1 MGIVMIIMKFKCK
14 RTIMKFLCF
23 ITFTFL
29 FITSSLSA
37 QNVSV
42 LVDEAVIENKTQLF
56 VYGTSES
63 EDFDSH
69 RWQKINVLIKDSQS
83 NTENYTTET
92 NKKGN
97 WSIDEADLTE
107 LGDGK
112 ITIDITMLSE
122 DNKLLAKANTYVT
135 KDTSFKLTEYL
146 REHLATSI
154 FVLMVVLLLS
164 GFPMKIPLIAGATL
178 GVYILF
184 DADFSKMEFL
194 VQQMMTGIRPSA
206 LIAVPMF
213 ILSADI
219 MTRGK
224 SAEKLIDLVMA
235 FVRHI
240 KGGLAVS
247 TACACTMFGAVSGS
261 TQATVVAIGS
271 PLRPRLLKGGYKDS
285 FILALIV
292 NASDIAFLIPPS
304 IGMIIYGIVAKTSI
318 PELFIAG
325 IGPGLLILFFFSIY
339 SVIYAYIHDIPTQPK
354 ATWKERAM
362 SLYHA
367 LWPLGF
373 PVIIVGGI
381 FGGIFSPTE
390 AAAVSV
396 AYAAFLEGIVFKTM
410 SLNDFY
416 QTAKSTGLVVAVV
429 FILVA
434 AGAAFAWVLS
444 YAQIPQEVLSSIGIT
459 EMGPYQVL
467 FVISVAFFVGCMF
480 VDPIVVILI
489 LVPIFAPVINSVG
502 LDPVHVGII
511 ITLQVAIGSA
521 TPPFGC
527 DIFTAIA
534 VFKKPYWE
542 VVKGTPPFIFILL
555 SVSVLL
561 IFFPEIALYLR
572 DVAFRDASILDDIKS
587 IFISSD
593 VNSTLSLVKE

>member
-1 MGIVMIIMKFKCK
+1 
-14 RTIMKFLCF
+14 LLPNP
-23 ITFTFL
+23 L
-29 FITSSLSA
+29 FASDPVT
-37 QNVSV
+37 V
-42 LVDEAVIENKTQLF
+42 VIEETTIEQKTNLF
-56 VYGTSES
+56 VYGYAEGVDRRQEVSITVTDRKAKTLE
-63 EDFDSH
+63 
-69 RWQKINVLIKDSQS
+69 LLA
-83 NTENYTTET
+83 ET
-92 NKKGN
+92 NKIGN
-97 WSIDEADLTE
+97 WGIEAVDISTLS
-107 LGDGK
+107 DGK
-112 ITIDITMLSE
+112 IIITAAITDEAGKTVAQTTSTAVL
-122 DNKLLAKANTYVT
+122 
-135 KDTSFKLTEYL
+135 DTSFSLFAFMNK
-146 REHLATSI
+146 HFAATI
-154 FVLMVVLLLS
+154 FLLMVTLLLL

-178 GVYILF
+178 GVILLYDGDLSQMQF
-184 DADFSKMEFL
+184 MI
-194 VQQMMTGIRPSA
+194 QQMMAGIRPAA

-247 TACACTMFGAVSGS
+247 TSGACAVFGAVSGS

-271 PLRPRLLKGGYKDS
+271 PLRPRLQEGGYKDS
-285 FILALIV
+285 FILALII
-292 NASDIAFLIPPS
+292 NSSDIAFLIPPS

-325 IGPGLLILFFFSIY
+325 IGPGLLILVLFSIY
-339 SVIYAYIHDIPTQPK
+339 SVIYAYINKIPTEPK
-354 ATWKERAM
+354 ASWRERGQA
-362 SLYHA
+362 LYRA

-373 PVIIVGGI
+373 PAIIIGGI

-396 AYAAFLEGIVFKTM
+396 AYAIVLEGFLFKTM
-410 SLNDFY
+410 TLKDFWATSL
-416 QTAKSTGLVVAVV
+416 STGLVTAVV
-429 FILVA
+429 FILVG

-444 YAQIPQEVLSSIGIT
+444 YAQVPQQLLGMIGIS
-459 EMGPYQVL
+459 EMGKYGVL

-489 LVPIFAPVINSVG
+489 LVPIFAPSVHNVG
-502 LDPVHVGII
+502 LDPVLVGTI

-534 VFKKPYWE
+534 VFKRPYFE
-542 VVKGTPPFIFILL
+542 VVKGTPPFIVILL
-555 SVSVLL
+555 GVAVAM

-572 DVAFRDASILDDIKS
+572 DVAFR
-587 IFISSD
+587 
-593 VNSTLSLVKE
+593 

>member
-1 MGIVMIIMKFKCK
+1 MRLQIKKIILLLVL
-14 RTIMKFLCF
+14 ICF
-23 ITFTFL
+23 FASPLPASDAPT
-29 FITSSLSA
+29 
-37 QNVSV
+37 V
-42 LVDEAVIENKTQLF
+42 VIEETTIKQKTKLF
-56 VYGTSES
+56 LYGYAEGVDRRQEVSITLS
-63 EDFDSH
+63 DSDSKDLELTA
-69 RWQKINVLIKDSQS
+69 KINKI
-83 NTENYTTET
+83 
-92 NKKGN
+92 GN
-97 WSIDEADLTE
+97 WSIEEVDIGTLS
-107 LGDGK
+107 DGK
-112 ITIDITMLSE
+112 IKITAMLKDE
-122 DNKLLAKANTYVT
+122 TGNITAVT
-135 KDTSFKLTEYL
+135 RSSVGFDTSF
-146 REHLATSI
+146 SI
-154 FVLMVVLLLS
+154 VAFMNNHFAGTIFLLMVMLLLL

-178 GVYILF
+178 GVYLLYNG
-184 DADFSKMEFL
+184 DFSKMQFV
-194 VQQMMTGIRPSA
+194 VQQILGGISPAA

-247 TACACTMFGAVSGS
+247 TAGACTIFGAVSGS

-271 PLRPRLLKGGYKDS
+271 PLRPRLQEGGYKDS

-292 NASDIAFLIPPS
+292 NSSDIAFLIPPS

-325 IGPGLLILFFFSIY
+325 IGPGLLILFLFSIY
-339 SVIYAYIHDIPTQPK
+339 CIIYAVLNKIPTEPK
-354 ATWKERAM
+354 ASWSERGKA
-362 SLYHA
+362 LYHA

-373 PVIIVGGI
+373 PVIIIGGI

-396 AYAAFLEGIVFKTM
+396 AYAILLEGFLFRTM
-410 SLNDFY
+410 KLADFY
-416 QTAKSTGLVVAVV
+416 ATAKSTGLVTAVV
-429 FILVA
+429 FILVG

-444 YAQIPQEVLSSIGIT
+444 YAQVPQQLLGAIGID
-459 EMGPYQVL
+459 EMGRYGVL
-467 FVISVAFFVGCMF
+467 FVISVAFFCGCMF

-489 LVPIFAPVINSVG
+489 LVPIFAPVVNNVG
-502 LDPVHVGII
+502 LDPVLVGTI

-534 VFKKPYWE
+534 VFKRPYFE

-555 SVSVLL
+555 SVAVAL
-561 IFFPEIALYLR
+561 IFYPDIALYLR
-572 DVAFRDASILDDIKS
+572 DVAFK
-587 IFISSD
+587 
-593 VNSTLSLVKE
+593 

>member
-1 MGIVMIIMKFKCK
+1 MKILLLLFFSCILATPLWASEPVTMAIVET
-14 RTIMKFLCF
+14 TIE
-23 ITFTFL
+23 
-29 FITSSLSA
+29 
-37 QNVSV
+37 Q
-42 LVDEAVIENKTQLF
+42 EALIS
-56 VYGTSES
+56 VYGYVEGG
-63 EDFDSH
+63 DG
-69 RWQKINVLIKDSQS
+69 WQEVNLSLTDKKS
-83 NTENYTTET
+83 NTIELKAEI
-92 NKKGN
+92 NKIGN
-97 WSIDEADLTE
+97 WSVEEVDISTLSDGNIAITAVLKDET
-107 LGDGK
+107 GK
-112 ITIDITMLSE
+112 NIVQTNASTVL
-122 DNKLLAKANTYVT
+122 
-135 KDTSFKLTEYL
+135 DTSFSLFQYMYK
-146 REHLATSI
+146 HFAATI
-154 FVLMVVLLLS
+154 FLLMVTLLML
-164 GFPMKIPLIAGATL
+164 GFPMMIPLIAGATL
-178 GVYILF
+178 GVYLLYEG
-184 DADFSKMEFL
+184 DFSKMQFM
-194 VQQMMTGIRPSA
+194 VQQMLGGIRPAA

-247 TACACTMFGAVSGS
+247 TAGACTLFGAVSGS

-271 PLRPRLLKGGYKDS
+271 PLRPRLQKGGYNDS

-292 NASDIAFLIPPS
+292 NSSDIAFLIPPS

-325 IGPGLLILFFFSIY
+325 IGPGLLILLLFSIY
-339 SVIYAYIHDIPTQPK
+339 SVIYAYLNKIPTEPK
-354 ATWKERAM
+354 ASWGERGKA
-362 SLYHA
+362 LYHA

-373 PVIIVGGI
+373 PAIIIGGI

-396 AYAAFLEGIVFKTM
+396 AYAIMLEGFIFKTM
-410 SLNDFY
+410 KVSDFY
-416 QTAKSTGLVVAVV
+416 ATAKSTGLVTGVV
-429 FILVA
+429 FILVG

-444 YAQIPQEVLSSIGIT
+444 YAQVPQELLSMIGID
-459 EMGPYQVL
+459 EMGKYGVL
-467 FVISVAFFVGCMF
+467 FVISIAFFCGCMF

-489 LVPIFAPVINSVG
+489 LVPIFAPVVDNVG
-502 LDPVHVGII
+502 LDPVLVGTI

-534 VFKKPYWE
+534 VFKRPYFE

-555 SVSVLL
+555 SVAVAL

-572 DVAFRDASILDDIKS
+572 DVAYR
-587 IFISSD
+587 
-593 VNSTLSLVKE
+593 